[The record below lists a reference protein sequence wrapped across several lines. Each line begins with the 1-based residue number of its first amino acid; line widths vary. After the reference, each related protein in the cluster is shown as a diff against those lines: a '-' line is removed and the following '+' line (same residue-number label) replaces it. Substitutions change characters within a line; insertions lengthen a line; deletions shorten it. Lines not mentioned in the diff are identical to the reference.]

1 LSVQILKTT
10 LFVTSLAGLAVAC
23 SGDSGPAPVAPLS
36 VSTSSP
42 GYEPPADSAPPV
54 SANLAADF
62 TYTCDPAY
70 TVRLKSASFGDKDR
84 AFVDHTLT
92 YTADVFKPS
101 TSTIK
106 DIYGPAEWKERIQ
119 AVPGR
124 MLTIGPP
131 EVTPE
136 NTIKATMAG
145 ITTGPGSTSIEIK
158 AYVAE
163 GTDPT
168 LAACGTFLI
177 YVERGNADQIVFTP
191 VSGHKTPIDK
201 DVDVTV
207 SVRNDQNTRLPQS
220 DLTFIPSG
228 GAAVTVLPQND
239 SVFRVDP
246 QAQGDA
252 LINATFRGVTR
263 AYTLKVC
270 QPSTETTSLTLDP
283 LPSLRVG
290 QSAFAGATALNCV
303 GQPRPKAWQS
313 SDPGVATISSTGL
326 ITGVYPGTTTITVT
340 SGALSRSR
348 TLTVSPQQPYVQGS
362 LVFDPGYPTG
372 RAKLTW
378 SSSVGAVTYKVY
390 RTCRTSDGYSPGW
403 YYSDATSSTN
413 YETWDYVTA
422 YAGDRQPEGAYF
434 AYYVVASSANGGD
447 STGSTI
453 VYFDWDDEA
462 EPGC

>member
-1 LSVQILKTT
+1 MSVKLLKT
-10 LFVTSLAGLAVAC
+10 LVVSSALGMAMAC
-23 SGDSGPAPVAPLS
+23 SGESPPAPVAPIPS
-36 VSTSSP
+36 SISSSGAERTTTS
-42 GYEPPADSAPPV
+42 GPPV
-54 SANLAADF
+54 SADLAADL

-70 TVRLKSASFGDKDR
+70 QVRLKSASFGDANR

-106 DIYGPAEWKERIQ
+106 DIHGTAEWKERIQ

-131 EVTPE
+131 EVTAE
-136 NTIKATMAG
+136 NTIRATMSG
-145 ITTGPGSTSIEIK
+145 ITTGPGSTSIDIK
-158 AYVAE
+158 AYVSE

-168 LAACGTFLI
+168 LAACGTFVI
-177 YVERGNADQIVFTP
+177 SVERGSANQIVFTP
-191 VSGHKTPIDK
+191 VSGHKTPIDQ

-207 SVRNDQNTRLPQS
+207 SVRNDKGTRLPQS
-220 DLTFIPSG
+220 ELTFIPSG
-228 GAAVTVLPQND
+228 GAAVAVLPQND
-239 SVFRVDP
+239 SVFRIDP

-252 LINATFRGVTR
+252 LIDATFRDLTR
-263 AYTLKVC
+263 SYTLKVC
-270 QPSTETTSLTLDP
+270 QPSTETTILTLDP
-283 LPSLRVG
+283 LPSLTVG
-290 QSAFAGATALNCV
+290 QSAFAVATAVNCV
-303 GQPRPKAWQS
+303 GQPRPMAWQS
-313 SDPGVATISSTGL
+313 SDPGVATVSSTGRL
-326 ITGVYPGTTTITVT
+326 TGVFPGTTTISVT
-340 SGALSRSR
+340 SGALSTSR
-348 TLTVSPQQPYVQGS
+348 TLAVSPQRPNVQGS

-378 SSSVGAVTYKVY
+378 SSSAGAVSYKVY

-403 YYSDATSSTN
+403 YYSDMTSATS

-447 STGSTI
+447 SIGSTI